1 MRHTRV
7 VIADRH
13 PMILQGLS
21 SVLGA
26 QRDFEIVAHCGDGAS
41 CVKAIRILEPDIAI
55 IDSAMPDI
63 AGLKIL
69 AIASSEKLSARL
81 VFFTASVENREL
93 RRFAAAGAYAV
104 VSKDVDPQILV
115 QILRQVAGG
124 QKLLQ
129 LPSFGKATAQQPSA
143 ITEKALVA
151 LTVRERQI
159 MRLVS
164 EGLSNKEIGRR
175 LNITDGTIKV
185 HLHHIF
191 QKLDVGNRT
200 ALAALAISRSDNPSS
215 FYRKS
220 DSARGRSNR
229 A

>member
-26 QRDFEIVAHCGDGAS
+26 QRDFEIVANCGDGAS
-41 CVKAIRILEPDIAI
+41 CVKAIRMLEPDIAI

-129 LPSFGKATAQQPSA
+129 LPSFGKAAQQPSA

-200 ALAALAISRSDNPSS
+200 ALAALAISRSDNPAS

>member
-41 CVKAIRILEPDIAI
+41 CVKAIRLLEPDIAI
-55 IDSAMPDI
+55 MDSAMPDI

-69 AIASSEKLSARL
+69 AIASSENLSTRL

-93 RRFAAAGAYAV
+93 RKFAAAGAYAV

-115 QILRQVAGG
+115 QILRQVADG

-129 LPSFGKATAQQPSA
+129 LPSSGKATAQQQRA
-143 ITEKALVA
+143 ITEKALIA
-151 LTVRERQI
+151 LTERERQI

-164 EGLSNKEIGRR
+164 EGLSNKQIGRR

-191 QKLDVGNRT
+191 QKLDIRNRT
-200 ALAALAISRSDNPSS
+200 TLAALAISRSDNPPS
-215 FYRKS
+215 FHRKS
-220 DSARGRSNR
+220 DGARGRSAR